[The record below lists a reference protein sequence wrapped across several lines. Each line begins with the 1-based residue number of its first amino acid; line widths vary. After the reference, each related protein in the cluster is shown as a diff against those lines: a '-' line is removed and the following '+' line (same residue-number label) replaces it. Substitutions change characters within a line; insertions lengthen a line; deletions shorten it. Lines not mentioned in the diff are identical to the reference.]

1 LTLFYAAFKLN
12 VTLRHPNRNQPVN
25 EQLQSANAVVTSVK
39 KRLASAIKFDP
50 ATLDG
55 VVETL
60 TRGRGY
66 AWTGV
71 YLGGVSLAD
80 GMSVSQS
87 SIRESSLRESS
98 IYEPLILQSMSGPA
112 PASTTMADVD
122 AEIAVPIKLGARTL
136 GIVVAETGKRS
147 APRQDRELLRQVTK
161 LIAQYLTANS
171 VQRVPRKT
179 REKLQAEPALTQK
192 PKGPHSARLAARK
205 AAAGEQSP
213 R

>member
-1 LTLFYAAFKLN
+1 
-12 VTLRHPNRNQPVN
+12 VN
-25 EQLQSANAVVTSVK
+25 EQLQSVSAVVTSVK

-71 YLGGVSLAD
+71 YLD
-80 GMSVSQS
+80 GMNVCQSSIRQS
-87 SIRESSLRESS
+87 SIRES
-98 IYEPLILQSMSGPA
+98 LILQSMSGPA

-136 GIVVAETGKRS
+136 GIVVAETGRRS

-171 VQRVPRKT
+171 VQRAPCKT
-179 REKLQAEPALTQK
+179 REKLQAGPALTQK

-205 AAAGEQSP
+205 AAAGELFP

>member
-1 LTLFYAAFKLN
+1 M
-12 VTLRHPNRNQPVN
+12 N

-87 SIRESSLRESS
+87 SIYKSSIRRSSIRESS
-98 IYEPLILQSMSGPA
+98 IRESLILQSMSGPA

-136 GIVVAETGKRS
+136 GIVVAETGRRS

-171 VQRVPRKT
+171 VQRAPRKT
-179 REKLQAEPALTQK
+179 RERLQAEPALTQK
-192 PKGPHSARLAARK
+192 PKGPHSARPAARK

>member
-1 LTLFYAAFKLN
+1 M
-12 VTLRHPNRNQPVN
+12 N
-25 EQLQSANAVVTSVK
+25 EQLQSVNAVVTSVK

-60 TRGRGY
+60 TQAQRYSSIEIYLAVEGV
-66 AWTGV
+66 GV
-71 YLGGVSLAD
+71 YKSA
-80 GMSVSQS
+80 S
-87 SIRESSLRESS
+87 EHSLRD
-98 IYEPLILQSMSGPA
+98 
-112 PASTTMADVD
+112 TTMADVD

-136 GIVVAETGKRS
+136 GIVVAETGRRS

-161 LIAQYLTANS
+161 LIAQYLAANS
-171 VQRVPRKT
+171 VQRAPRKT
-179 REKLQAEPALTQK
+179 REKLQAGPALTQK

-205 AAAGEQSP
+205 AAAGELFP